1 MKNSFKSLICALAL
15 GTTVAFA
22 GPDGGTKKPT
32 TFETVIYKNIDGGIN
47 VNVEKKGFASA
58 AVLITNAKGEVLA
71 REGIGRKQTKAA
83 VKFNVR
89 ELNDGEYKVTV
100 VSKGE
105 EVSKEFSIT
114 SEKSVV
120 QRTLTFE

>member
-58 AVLITNAKGEVLA
+58 AVIITNAKGDVLA
-71 REGIGRKQTKAA
+71 REGIGRKHTKAA

-105 EVSKEFSIT
+105 EVSKDFSIT

>member
-22 GPDGGTKKPT
+22 GPGENAKKPT
-32 TFETVIYKNIDGGIN
+32 SFATVIYKNIDGGIN
-47 VNVEKKGFASA
+47 VNVEKKGVAAA
-58 AVLITNAKGEVLA
+58 AVIITNAKGDVLA

-83 VKFNVR
+83 IKFNLKD
-89 ELNDGEYKVTV
+89 LNDGEYKVMV
-100 VSKGE
+100 ASKGE
-105 EVSKEFSIT
+105 EVVKEFSIT

-120 QRTLTFE
+120 ERTLTFE

>member
-22 GPDGGTKKPT
+22 GPDESAKKPT
-32 TFETVIYKNIDGGIN
+32 TFATVIYKNIDGGIN
-47 VNVEKKGFASA
+47 VNVEKKGASSA
-58 AVLITNAKGEVLA
+58 AVIITNAKGDILA
-71 REGIGRKQTKAA
+71 REGIGRKQMKAA
-83 VKFNVR
+83 IKFNVTD
-89 ELNDGEYKVTV
+89 LNDGEYKVTV

-120 QRTLTFE
+120 ARTLTFE